1 MQNEIQKNQVPEI
14 LKDNQKLVNGVLIE
28 TNHMDTQTPDDNKVS
43 EKYEKAKTEILM
55 QNQKLKELEKKFKEA
70 RRDADIFEEN
80 IKKLNKRIEE
90 L

>member
-1 MQNEIQKNQVPEI
+1 
-14 LKDNQKLVNGVLIE
+14 
-28 TNHMDTQTPDDNKVS
+28 MDTQTPDDNKVS